1 VKELPVDLRQLRYFV
16 TVAEELH
23 FGHAAEKLHMSQPP
37 LSLSIQQLEKSFGVM
52 LLLRSNKTVALTSA
66 GAVLYSEA
74 RKLLKHAADMEDMAA
89 RVAMGIEGRLKV
101 GFVGAMLFRGL
112 PEAINAF
119 QKDNPS
125 VDIVLREMNTTEQ
138 IEAVRREQI
147 DVGFIH
153 TGHLPTGIQSKPLL
167 EEPFVCCLPT
177 SHRCAKMAKLDLR
190 DLADETFVL
199 FPRSVSPHYHDR
211 IVALCINA
219 GFSPRIRHEV
229 RHWLTVVGLVGQNMG
244 IALVPLSMQKAG
256 FSQVVYRPL
265 TDSTIKSETLCI
277 WPDKESAPAL
287 GLFIDAVKFPEVTF

>member
-1 VKELPVDLRQLRYFV
+1 MDLRQLRYFV

-23 FGHAAEKLHMSQPP
+23 FGRAAEKLHISQPP
-37 LSLSIQQLEKSFGVM
+37 LSLSIQQLEKSLGVM
-52 LLLRSNKTVALTSA
+52 LLLRTNKTAALTSA

-89 RVAMGIEGRLKV
+89 RVALGIEGRLKV

-119 QKDNPS
+119 QKENPR

-138 IEAVRREQI
+138 IEEIRREQI

-153 TGHLPTGIQSKPLL
+153 AGHLPPGIQSKQLL
-167 EEPFVCCLPT
+167 EEPFVCCLPNG
-177 SHRCAKMAKLDLR
+177 HRYAKKAKIDLR

-199 FPRSVSPHYHDR
+199 FPRAVSPHYHDR
-211 IVALCINA
+211 IVALCTNA

-229 RHWLTVVGLVGQNMG
+229 RHWLTIVGLVGQNMG
-244 IALVPLSMQKAG
+244 IALVPLSMQKAM
-256 FSQVVYRPL
+256 FSQVTYRPL
-265 TDSTIKSETLCI
+265 TESSIQSETLCI
-277 WPDKESAPAL
+277 WHDKEIAPAL
-287 GLFIDAVKFPEVTF
+287 SRFIDAVKFPAATF